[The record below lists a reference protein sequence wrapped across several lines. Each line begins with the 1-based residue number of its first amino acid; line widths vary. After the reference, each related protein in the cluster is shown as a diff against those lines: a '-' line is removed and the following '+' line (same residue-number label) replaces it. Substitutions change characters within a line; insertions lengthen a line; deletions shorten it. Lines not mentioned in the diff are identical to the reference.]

1 MSSEEQDI
9 RRACGTGAAWA
20 GLVPDAIVSRSAAGI
35 SRRDAE
41 TSWCETARKH
51 FIAKASIPPSGRRD
65 LESAWLPAGVGD
77 AAGKVEIAEVVGRGW
92 RGCRGDL
99 SGGNRG
105 LVRAGRVVSRKNHQ

>member
-41 TSWCETARKH
+41 TRWGETARKH
-51 FIAKASIPPSGRRD
+51 FIAKASIPPSARRH
-65 LESAWLPAGVGD
+65 LETAWLPPRTAL
-77 AAGKVEIAEVVGRGW
+77 AARTGKVEGVSAPAYWVSAV
-92 RGCRGDL
+92 GCRG
-99 SGGNRG
+99 GAWACG
-105 LVRAGRVVSRKNHQ
+105 Q